1 MVTIVKALKTMTA
14 AAFCF
19 ACAATSTSATLIG
32 DDVTGRLSIAGQTF
46 DIFSDSFTPGSATVV
61 DPGVEFT
68 AVDPFFGGTLAN
80 TVEADLG
87 GSEITYR
94 WTIPSLNGSLGVS
107 FLDLYLTDLNWVNE
121 PTGVITDAILLSNS
135 FVSCDR
141 NMGGSCINNTAV
153 PQVLTLSHG
162 PNDIRLTIPNT
173 GLSFTDGREII
184 MEARILLITDH
195 STVPE
200 PATLALFGLG
210 LAGLGLA
217 RRRKAA

>member
-1 MVTIVKALKTMTA
+1 MATVIQIFKTLTCA
-14 AAFCF
+14 AVCY
-19 ACAATSTSATLIG
+19 ACAVTSASATLIG

-107 FLDLYLTDLNWVNE
+107 FLDLFLTDLNWVNM
-121 PTGVITDAILLSNS
+121 PTGIITDAILVSHS
-135 FVSCDR
+135 FFSCDR
-141 NMGGSCINNTAV
+141 DMANRCIVNSAI
-153 PQVLTLSHG
+153 PQVLELSHG
-162 PNDIRLTIPNT
+162 PNDIQLTIPNT
-173 GLSFTDGREII
+173 GLSFNDGREII
-184 MEARILLITDH
+184 MEARILLVTDH
-195 STVPE
+195 LTVPE
-200 PATLALFGLG
+200 PGTLALFGLG
-210 LAGLGLA
+210 LVGLGFA